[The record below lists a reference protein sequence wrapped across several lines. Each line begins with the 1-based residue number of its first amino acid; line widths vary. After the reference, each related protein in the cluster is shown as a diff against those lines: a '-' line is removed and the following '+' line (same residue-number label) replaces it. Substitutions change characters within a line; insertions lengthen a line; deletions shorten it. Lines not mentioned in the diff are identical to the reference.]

1 MSERPLN
8 RLPTFGDLAAWQAI
22 ELLFAKHGVDL
33 PPTRLRDELVN
44 VLLWA
49 QFGQDVS
56 DNADAVLA
64 ARKTRPTY
72 GDTYYET

>member
-1 MSERPLN
+1 MAARPLT
-8 RLPTFGDLAAWQAI
+8 RLPSFGDLAAWQAI
-22 ELLFAKHGVDL
+22 ELLFSKHFVDL
-33 PPTRLRDELVN
+33 PPTQLRDELVN

-56 DNADAVLA
+56 DNADAIRAV
-64 ARKTRPTY
+64 RKPRPAY